1 MDLYYTPINIVG
13 TSVFGQRQLAD
24 NVDFKNTGDDRHI
37 YSRIYTIDFVMKLI
51 LHSMDLLSLHQI
63 NDM

>member
-37 YSRIYTIDFVMKLI
+37 YSRIYTTDFVMKLI